1 MEVFM
6 VNFHNVLTNDLQE
19 VIDKLNKQKLYLQD
33 QLKKAGIEINNLEA
47 EVKYERQLRIQG
59 ATSHVDTQAIKSL

>member
-19 VIDKLNKQKLYLQD
+19 VIDKLNKQKLYLQE
-33 QLKKAGIEINNLEA
+33 QLRKAGIEINNLEA
-47 EVKYERQLRIQG
+47 EVKYERQLRIHG
-59 ATSHVDTQAIKSL
+59 TTNHVNT